1 MLRRLR
7 NLGAKQNTL
16 GKFSFPSAE
25 AVIPPSKRVAEIVW
39 LLGVGR
45 VLTGV
50 ALAAFVLDLVVGIA
64 LYRSASIIPY
74 VADGGVF
81 GCRADDGGRAQ

>member
-7 NLGAKQNTL
+7 KMGAKQNTL
-16 GKFSFPSAE
+16 GKFSFPSAD
-25 AVIPPSKRVAEIVW
+25 AVIPPSKRAAEIIW
-39 LLGVGR
+39 MLAAGR
-45 VLTGV
+45 VVTGV

-64 LYRSASIIPY
+64 LYRSAAIIPY

-81 GCRADDGGRAQ
+81 GCRADEGASQ